1 MRKFHNIVKWALVC
15 SLMVVF
21 LGGCA
26 SDKALKKKPKKKENP
41 PAELMEEGRSA
52 YEDEYYLSAIE
63 SFQKIVDR
71 YPYSKFYAEAELK
84 IADSYYYSMDY
95 DAAFDAY
102 TEFQRLHPKNPKI
115 PYVLYQKGQCH
126 FSQVSTVDRDHSH
139 TLHALEQFERLV
151 KDFPKSEYSD
161 QTHWKIR
168 ECYMK
173 LAGSELYVGHFYF
186 KMKKYKAAMTR
197 YRYILE
203 NFPDLGQYHE
213 ALEYL
218 TKSEEKLAEEMNGE
232 KKSRG
237 GIFSIFN

>member
-1 MRKFHNIVKWALVC
+1 MRKFHNIVKWAFVG

-26 SDKALKKKPKKKENP
+26 SDKSLKGKPKKNEKT
-41 PAELMEEGRSA
+41 PAELMEEGRRL
-52 YEDEYYLSAIE
+52 YEQTYYLGAIE
-63 SFQKIVDR
+63 TFQKIVDR
-71 YPYSKFYAEAELK
+71 YPYSKFSAEAELK
-84 IADSYYYSMDY
+84 IADSYYYSADY

-115 PYVLYQKGQCH
+115 PDVFYQKGMCH
-126 FSQVSTVDRDHSH
+126 FSQVSTVDRDQSH
-139 TLHALEQFERLV
+139 TIQALEEFERLI
-151 KDFPKSEYSD
+151 KKFPKSGYSD

-168 ECYMK
+168 ECYIK

-186 KMKKYKAAMTR
+186 KMKRYNAAMSR
-197 YRYILE
+197 YRYILK

-218 TKSEEKLAEEMNGE
+218 SKSEERLAEEMTGE